1 MQRKDDYT
9 NLLEAARL
17 LPGMV
22 AMLEV
27 MQAHVEITREALRNA
42 GAPAKAARRGRPAI
56 AASANGNRGWPADPE
71 ARKIEARRRRAVA
84 KRRHA

>member
-1 MQRKDDYT
+1 MRQNDDYAK
-9 NLLEAARL
+9 LMEAARL

-27 MQAHVEITREALRNA
+27 MQAHVDITRDALRNA
-42 GAPAKAARRGRPAI
+42 GAPVKPQRRPAI
-56 AASANGNRGWPADPE
+56 AASTNGSRGWPADPE

-84 KRRHA
+84 KKRQKV